1 MSRRT
6 DRVGDLV
13 RAELAEILRRDLSD
27 PRLALA
33 SIAEVHVTPDLRHAR
48 VRVSTLGSDEQR
60 AAAIAALAQAAGF
73 IRRQLGR
80 RLKLRA
86 TPELVFE
93 LDHGAEYSQQISDL
107 LEDLHR
113 DDHRS

>member
-13 RAELAEILRRDLSD
+13 RAELADILRRDLSD

-33 SIAEVHVTPDLRHAR
+33 TVAEAQVAPDLRHAR
-48 VRVSTLGSDEQR
+48 VRISVLGSDSERKQ
-60 AAAIAALAQAAGF
+60 AIAALNHAAGF
-73 IRRQLGR
+73 VRRQLGR

-86 TPELVFE
+86 TPELTFE
-93 LDHGAEYSQQISDL
+93 LDHGAEYSQQMSDL
-107 LEDLHR
+107 LEELNS

>member
-6 DRVGDLV
+6 DRVADLV
-13 RAELAEILRRDLSD
+13 RAELADILRRDLSD

-33 SIAEVHVTPDLRHAR
+33 TVAEVQVSPDLHLAR
-48 VRVSTLGSDEQR
+48 VRVSVLGSDTEREQ
-60 AAAIAALAQAAGF
+60 AIAALSHAAGF
-73 IRRQLGR
+73 VRRQLGR